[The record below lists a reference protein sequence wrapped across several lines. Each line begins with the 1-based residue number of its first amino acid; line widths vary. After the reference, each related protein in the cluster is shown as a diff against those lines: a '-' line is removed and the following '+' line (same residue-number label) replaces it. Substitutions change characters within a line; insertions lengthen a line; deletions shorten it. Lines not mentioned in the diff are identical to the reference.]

1 MRDVG
6 QMKQVIEAHETAYNE
21 KPDIVVSAPSHMHL
35 IGEHSWFF
43 KDKTLSMAVNVPV
56 YVALSFRSDGAL
68 HFYFAQQK
76 DRKHTALST
85 LKFRKEDRWSNA
97 LKAIVYGF
105 TSGGFEMRGM
115 NMTVWSDK
123 PPSLGF
129 GITTAMK
136 VGAAFAIRAAMSL
149 SCSDAQLLQ
158 VIERGNK
165 LFLKSGNFLAAN
177 YAALYAKKQHV
188 MLTDYA
194 TGAYE
199 AIPFDFPNKKILLT
213 DARVQRVTVWNEDVL
228 HQPENVLLLGELKER
243 KQNVWGGWAYE
254 DRPTEVNEVLGVVGE
269 IARHRLQCV
278 MREHKYVLDAALALT
293 RHEFGAFAR
302 AVNAS
307 HKNMRD
313 DYDLSCPEVDWILKR
328 LSMIN
333 PNLDDTRNP
342 HSCGR
347 VTGKGFGRC
356 AYTILDEDDIPAF
369 REKLAEYERI
379 FGFHPRCHE
388 IEPAD
393 GVRVVS

>member
-1 MRDVG
+1 
-6 QMKQVIEAHETAYNE
+6 MKQVIEAHEAAYNT

-56 YVALSFRSDGAL
+56 YIALSFRSDGAL

-76 DRKHTALST
+76 DRKHTTLSA

-105 TSGGFEMRGM
+105 TSGGFELRGM
-115 NMTVWSDK
+115 DMTVYSAM

-136 VGAAFAIRAAMSL
+136 VGAAYAIREAMPF

-165 LFLKSGNFLAAN
+165 LFLKTRNFLAAN
-177 YAALYAKKQHV
+177 YTALYAKKRHV
-188 MLTDYA
+188 MVTDYA
-194 TGAYE
+194 TAAHE
-199 AIPFDFPNKKILLT
+199 AVPFDFSGKKILLT
-213 DARVQRVTVWNEDVL
+213 DARVQRVTVWNEDEL
-228 HQPENVLLLGELKER
+228 HQPEHVLLLGDLKER
-243 KQNVWGGWAYE
+243 KRNVWGGWVYE
-254 DRPTEVNEVLGVVGE
+254 DNPNEINEVLSGVSE
-269 IARHRLQCV
+269 IMRHRLQCI
-278 MREHKYVLDAALALT
+278 MREHKYVLDAVSALEK
-293 RHEFGAFAR
+293 HEFGGFAR

-333 PNLDDTRNP
+333 PNLNDMRNP
-342 HSCGR
+342 YSCGR
-347 VTGKGFGRC
+347 ITGKGFGRC
-356 AYTILDEDDIPAF
+356 AYTILNEDDMPLF
-369 REKLAEYERI
+369 KEKLSEYERI
-379 FGFHPRCHE
+379 FGFHPQCYE

-393 GVRVVS
+393 GAHVVS

>member
-1 MRDVG
+1 
-6 QMKQVIEAHETAYNE
+6 MKQVIEAHEAAYNT

-56 YVALSFRSDGAL
+56 YIALSFRSDGAL

-76 DRKHTALST
+76 DRKHTTLSS

-97 LKAIVYGF
+97 LKAIAYGF
-105 TSGGFEMRGM
+105 TSGGFALRGM
-115 NMTVWSDK
+115 DMTVYSDM

-136 VGAAFAIRAAMSL
+136 VGAAYAIRAAMPF

-165 LFLKSGNFLAAN
+165 LFLKTQNFLAAN
-177 YAALYAKKQHV
+177 YTALYAKRRHV
-188 MLTDYA
+188 MVTDYA
-194 TGAYE
+194 TGAHE
-199 AIPFDFPNKKILLT
+199 AVPFDFPSKKILLT
-213 DARVQRVTVWNEDVL
+213 DARVQRVTVWNEEEL
-228 HQPENVLLLGELKER
+228 HQPEYVLLMGDLKER
-243 KQNVWGGWAYE
+243 KRNVWGGWVYE
-254 DRPTEVNEVLGVVGE
+254 DNPDEINEMLGGVSE
-269 IARHRLQCV
+269 IMRHRLQCI
-278 MREHKYVLDAALALT
+278 MREHKYVLDAVGALGKC
-293 RHEFGAFAR
+293 EFGGFAR

-313 DYDLSCPEVDWILKR
+313 DYDLSCPEVDWMLKR

-333 PNLDDTRNP
+333 PNLNDMRNP
-342 HSCGR
+342 YSCGR
-347 VTGKGFGRC
+347 ITGKGFGRC
-356 AYTILDEDDIPAF
+356 AYTILNEDDIPLF
-369 REKLAEYERI
+369 KEKLSEYERI
-379 FGFHPRCHE
+379 FGFHPHCYE

-393 GVRVVS
+393 GAHVVC